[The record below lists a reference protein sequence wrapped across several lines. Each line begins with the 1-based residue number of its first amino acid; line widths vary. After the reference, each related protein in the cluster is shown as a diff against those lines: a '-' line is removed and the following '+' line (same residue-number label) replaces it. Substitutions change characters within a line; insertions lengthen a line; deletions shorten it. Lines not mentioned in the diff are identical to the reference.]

1 MDDLL
6 NPFAALAS
14 AAGKVV
20 ADAWTA
26 AMLGLWNA
34 GLWLLRL
41 ALTFLDFLLT
51 PDLSEDGPG
60 AWLYQVMFWIAAALL
75 VIMLLVQLGVAVA
88 SRARPGRGLGR
99 L

>member
-14 AAGKVV
+14 AAGKAV

-51 PDLSEDGPG
+51 PRTAPAPG
-60 AWLYQVMFWIAAALL
+60 CTRSCS
-75 VIMLLVQLGVAVA
+75 G
-88 SRARPGRGLGR
+88 SPPPCS
-99 L
+99 